1 MLELRTRQPGR
12 LEVLRRLRWSTA
24 PSGVPGIVPALR
36 DGEPGKGDRLLL
48 VPRSVGGAQ
57 VVSPPLSGGRR
68 HGGSPRHSCPL
79 LPPLPPTFPPLPPS
93 TPRRRRRNP
102 TP

>member
-24 PSGVPGIVPALR
+24 PPGVPGIVPALR

-68 HGGSPRHSCPL
+68 HGGSRGDRCPSR
-79 LPPLPPTFPPLPPS
+79 LPPPPPFPPWRPS
-93 TPRRRRRNP
+93 AARSRQRTP
-102 TP
+102 

>member
-24 PSGVPGIVPALR
+24 PPGVPGIVPALR

-68 HGGSPRHSCPL
+68 HGGSRGHPRPF
-79 LPPLPPTFPPLPPS
+79 LPPPPPTFPPSPPPPPP
-93 TPRRRRRNP
+93 PRP
-102 TP
+102 